1 MTDMPPSLTADPL
14 TLVQAWTAA
23 RRRLEAAGIE
33 GPVIDARLMLEVA
46 ANASRTDIVTDP
58 YRLLTPDQAQ
68 TLDDFLTRRE
78 AREPVSHIL
87 GRKGFWTIDLK
98 VTSDVLTPRP
108 DTEVIVDYV
117 LKTLSPSL
125 PLHMLDLGV
134 GSGAILLAILSE
146 RMLATGVG
154 VDISLA
160 ALEVARENAALLG
173 LSERAHFLHADWTQG
188 QPDAH
193 YDVVVSNPPYIATDV
208 IATLEPEVRVFEP
221 HLALDGG
228 KDGLDAYRK
237 LATEIL
243 RVLKPGGL
251 FALEIGFDQ
260 SRPVEA
266 LMRHA
271 GAKGVRTL
279 KDLSNKHR
287 VVIGTK
293 NLAKNVLGKAASIV

>member
-1 MTDMPPSLTADPL
+1 MTTSDTALPTDGL
-14 TLVQAWTAA
+14 TLVQAWAAA
-23 RRRLEAAGIE
+23 RRRLEAAAIE

-46 ANASRTDIVTDP
+46 ANATRADIVTDP
-58 YRLLTPDQAQ
+58 YRVLTPDQIQ
-68 TLDDFLTRRE
+68 TLDSFLTRRA

-87 GRKGFWTIDLK
+87 GRKGFWTIELK
-98 VTSDVLTPRP
+98 VTPDVLTPRP

-117 LKTLSPSL
+117 LKTLTPDL

-146 RMLATGVG
+146 RVMATGLG
-154 VDISLA
+154 VDISTA
-160 ALEVARENAALLG
+160 ALEVARENAALMGLG
-173 LSERAHFLHADWTQG
+173 ERAHFLHADWAQG
-188 QPDAH
+188 QPDGH
-193 YDVVVSNPPYIATDV
+193 YDLVVSNPPYIATGV
-208 IATLEPEVRVFEP
+208 IATLEPEVREHEP

-237 LATEIL
+237 LAGEIM

-251 FALEIGFDQ
+251 FAIEIGYDQ

-279 KDLSNKHR
+279 KDLANRNR
-287 VVIGTK
+287 VVTGTK
-293 NLAKNVLGKAASIV
+293 NLEKNPLGKASAIG

>member
-1 MTDMPPSLTADPL
+1 MTVSDTDLPHDGL

-46 ANASRTDIVTDP
+46 ANATRADIVTDP
-58 YRLLTPDQAQ
+58 YRVLTPDQIQ
-68 TLDDFLTRRE
+68 TLDSFLTRRA

-87 GRKGFWTIDLK
+87 GRKGFWTIELK
-98 VTSDVLTPRP
+98 VTPDVLTPRP

-117 LKTLSPSL
+117 LKTLTPDL
-125 PLHMLDLGV
+125 PVHMLDLGV

-146 RMLATGVG
+146 RVMATGLG
-154 VDISLA
+154 VDISSP
-160 ALEVARENAALLG
+160 ALEVARENAALMG
-173 LSERAHFLHADWTQG
+173 LTDRAQFLHADWAQG
-188 QPDAH
+188 QPDDR
-193 YDVVVSNPPYIATDV
+193 YDLVVSNPPYIATGV
-208 IATLEPEVRVFEP
+208 IATLEPEVRAHEP

-237 LATEIL
+237 LASEIV

-251 FALEIGFDQ
+251 FAIEIGYDQ

-279 KDLSNKHR
+279 KDLANRNR
-287 VVIGTK
+287 VVTGTK
-293 NLAKNVLGKAASIV
+293 NLEKNLLGKAASIG

>member
-1 MTDMPPSLTADPL
+1 MTVSDTDLPHDGL

-46 ANASRTDIVTDP
+46 ANATRADIVTDP
-58 YRLLTPDQAQ
+58 YRVLTPDQIQ
-68 TLDDFLTRRE
+68 TLDSFLTRRA

-87 GRKGFWTIDLK
+87 GRKGFWTIELK
-98 VTSDVLTPRP
+98 VTPDVLTPRP

-117 LKTLSPSL
+117 LKTLTPDL
-125 PLHMLDLGV
+125 PVHMLDLGV

-146 RMLATGVG
+146 RVMATGLG
-154 VDISLA
+154 VDISSP
-160 ALEVARENAALLG
+160 ALEVARENAALMG
-173 LSERAHFLHADWTQG
+173 LTDRAQFLHADWAQG
-188 QPDAH
+188 QPDDR
-193 YDVVVSNPPYIATDV
+193 YDLVVSNPPYIATGV
-208 IATLEPEVRVFEP
+208 IATLEPEVRAHEP

-237 LATEIL
+237 LASEIL

-251 FALEIGFDQ
+251 FAIEIGYDQ

-279 KDLSNKHR
+279 KDLANRNR
-287 VVIGTK
+287 VVTGTK
-293 NLAKNVLGKAASIV
+293 NLEKNLLGKAASIG

>member
-1 MTDMPPSLTADPL
+1 MTTSDTDLPTDGL
-14 TLVQAWTAA
+14 TLVQAWAAA

-46 ANASRTDIVTDP
+46 AQATRSDIVTDP
-58 YRLLTPDQAQ
+58 YRVLTPDQVQ
-68 TLDDFLTRRE
+68 TLDSFLNRRA

-87 GRKGFWTIDLK
+87 GRKGFWTLELK
-98 VTSDVLTPRP
+98 VTPDVLTPRP

-117 LKTLSPSL
+117 LKTLTPDQ

-146 RMLATGVG
+146 RVMATGLG
-154 VDISLA
+154 VDISTA
-160 ALEVARENAALLG
+160 ALEVARENAALIGLG
-173 LSERAHFLHADWTQG
+173 DRAHFLHADWADG
-188 QPDAH
+188 QPDGH
-193 YDVVVSNPPYIATDV
+193 YDLVVSNPPYIATGV
-208 IATLEPEVRVFEP
+208 IATLEPEVREHEP

-237 LATEIL
+237 LAGEIM

-251 FALEIGFDQ
+251 FAIEIGYDQ

-279 KDLSNKHR
+279 KDLANRNR
-287 VVIGTK
+287 VVTGTK
-293 NLAKNVLGKAASIV
+293 KLEKNPLGKAASIG

>member
-1 MTDMPPSLTADPL
+1 MTVSDTDLPPDGL

-46 ANASRTDIVTDP
+46 ANATRADIVTDP
-58 YRLLTPDQAQ
+58 YRVLTPDQIQ
-68 TLDDFLTRRE
+68 TLDSFLTRRA

-87 GRKGFWTIDLK
+87 GRKGFWTIELK
-98 VTSDVLTPRP
+98 VTPDVLTPRP

-117 LKTLSPSL
+117 LKTLTPDL
-125 PLHMLDLGV
+125 PVHMLDLGV

-146 RMLATGVG
+146 RVMATGLG
-154 VDISLA
+154 VDISSP
-160 ALEVARENAALLG
+160 ALEVARENAALMG
-173 LSERAHFLHADWTQG
+173 LTDRAQFLHADWAQG
-188 QPDAH
+188 QPDDR
-193 YDVVVSNPPYIATDV
+193 YDLVVSNPPYIATGV
-208 IATLEPEVRVFEP
+208 IATLEPEVRAHEP

-237 LATEIL
+237 LASEIL

-251 FALEIGFDQ
+251 FAIEIGYDQ

-279 KDLSNKHR
+279 KDLANRNR
-287 VVIGTK
+287 VVTGTK
-293 NLAKNVLGKAASIV
+293 NLEKNLLGKAASIG

>member
-1 MTDMPPSLTADPL
+1 MTVSDTDLPHDGL

-46 ANASRTDIVTDP
+46 ANATRADIVTDP
-58 YRLLTPDQAQ
+58 YRVLTPDQIQ
-68 TLDDFLTRRE
+68 TLDSFLTRRA

-87 GRKGFWTIDLK
+87 GRKGFWTIELK
-98 VTSDVLTPRP
+98 VTPDVLTPRP

-117 LKTLSPSL
+117 LKTLTPDL
-125 PLHMLDLGV
+125 PVHMLDLGV

-146 RMLATGVG
+146 RVMATGLG
-154 VDISLA
+154 VDISSP
-160 ALEVARENAALLG
+160 ALEVARENAALMG
-173 LSERAHFLHADWTQG
+173 LTDRAQFLHADWAQG
-188 QPDAH
+188 QPDDR
-193 YDVVVSNPPYIATDV
+193 YDLVVSNPPYIATGV
-208 IATLEPEVRVFEP
+208 IATLEPEVREHEP
-221 HLALDGG
+221 RLALDGG

-237 LATEIL
+237 LASEIL

-251 FALEIGFDQ
+251 FAIEIGYDQ

-279 KDLSNKHR
+279 KDLANRNR
-287 VVIGTK
+287 VVTGTK
-293 NLAKNVLGKAASIV
+293 NLEKNLLGKAASIG

>member
-1 MTDMPPSLTADPL
+1 MTTSDTALPADGL
-14 TLVQAWTAA
+14 TLVQAWAAA
-23 RRRLEAAGIE
+23 RRRLEAAEIE

-46 ANASRTDIVTDP
+46 ANATRADIVTDP
-58 YRLLTPDQAQ
+58 YRVLTPDQIQ
-68 TLDDFLTRRE
+68 TLDSFLTRRA

-87 GRKGFWTIDLK
+87 GRKGFWTIELK
-98 VTSDVLTPRP
+98 VTPDVLTPRP

-117 LKTLSPSL
+117 LKTLTPDL

-146 RMLATGVG
+146 RVMATGLG
-154 VDISLA
+154 VDISTA
-160 ALEVARENAALLG
+160 ALEVARENAALMG
-173 LSERAHFLHADWTQG
+173 LSERAHFLHADWAQG
-188 QPDAH
+188 QPDGH
-193 YDVVVSNPPYIATDV
+193 YELVVSNPPYIATGV
-208 IATLEPEVRVFEP
+208 IATLEPEVREHEP

-237 LATEIL
+237 LAGEIM

-251 FALEIGFDQ
+251 FAIEIGYDQ

-279 KDLSNKHR
+279 KDLANRNR
-287 VVIGTK
+287 VVTGTK
-293 NLAKNVLGKAASIV
+293 NLEKNPLGKAPSIG

>member
-1 MTDMPPSLTADPL
+1 MTVSDTDLPHDGL

-46 ANASRTDIVTDP
+46 ANATRADIVTDP
-58 YRLLTPDQAQ
+58 YRVLTPDQIQ
-68 TLDDFLTRRE
+68 TLDSFLTRRA

-87 GRKGFWTIDLK
+87 GRKGFWTIELK
-98 VTSDVLTPRP
+98 VTPDVLTPRP

-117 LKTLSPSL
+117 LKTLTPDL
-125 PLHMLDLGV
+125 PVHMLDLGV

-146 RMLATGVG
+146 RVMATGLG
-154 VDISLA
+154 VDISSP
-160 ALEVARENAALLG
+160 ALEVARENAALMG
-173 LSERAHFLHADWTQG
+173 LTDRAQFLHADWAQG
-188 QPDAH
+188 QPDDR
-193 YDVVVSNPPYIATDV
+193 YDLVVSNPPYIATGV
-208 IATLEPEVRVFEP
+208 IATLEPEVREHEP

-237 LATEIL
+237 LASEIL

-251 FALEIGFDQ
+251 FAIEIGYDQ

-279 KDLSNKHR
+279 KDLANRNR
-287 VVIGTK
+287 VVTGTK
-293 NLAKNVLGKAASIV
+293 NLEKNLLGKAASIG

>member
-1 MTDMPPSLTADPL
+1 MTVSDTDLPPDGL

-46 ANASRTDIVTDP
+46 ANATRADIVTDP
-58 YRLLTPDQAQ
+58 YRVLTPDQIQ
-68 TLDDFLTRRE
+68 TLDSFLTRRA

-87 GRKGFWTIDLK
+87 GRKGFWTIELK
-98 VTSDVLTPRP
+98 VTPDVLTPRP

-117 LKTLSPSL
+117 LKTLTPDQ
-125 PLHMLDLGV
+125 PVHMLDLGV

-146 RMLATGVG
+146 RVMATGLG
-154 VDISLA
+154 VDISSP
-160 ALEVARENAALLG
+160 ALEVARENAALMG
-173 LSERAHFLHADWTQG
+173 LTDRAQFLHADWAQG
-188 QPDAH
+188 QPDDR
-193 YDVVVSNPPYIATDV
+193 YDLVVSNPPYIATGV
-208 IATLEPEVRVFEP
+208 IATLEPEVREHEP

-237 LATEIL
+237 LASEIL

-251 FALEIGFDQ
+251 FAIEIGYDQ

-279 KDLSNKHR
+279 KDLANRNR
-287 VVIGTK
+287 VVTGTK
-293 NLAKNVLGKAASIV
+293 NLEKNLLGKAASIG

>member
-1 MTDMPPSLTADPL
+1 MTVSDTDLPPDGL

-46 ANASRTDIVTDP
+46 ANATRADIVTDP
-58 YRLLTPDQAQ
+58 YRVLTPDQIQ
-68 TLDDFLTRRE
+68 TLDSFLTRRA

-87 GRKGFWTIDLK
+87 GRKGFWTIELK
-98 VTSDVLTPRP
+98 VTPDVLTPRP

-117 LKTLSPSL
+117 LKTLTPDL
-125 PLHMLDLGV
+125 PVHMLDLGV

-146 RMLATGVG
+146 RVMATGLG
-154 VDISLA
+154 VDISSP
-160 ALEVARENAALLG
+160 ALEVARENAALMG
-173 LSERAHFLHADWTQG
+173 LTDRAQFLHADWAQG
-188 QPDAH
+188 QPDDR
-193 YDVVVSNPPYIATDV
+193 YDLVVSNPPYIATGV
-208 IATLEPEVRVFEP
+208 IATLEPEVREHEP

-237 LATEIL
+237 LASEIL

-251 FALEIGFDQ
+251 FAIEIGYDQ

-279 KDLSNKHR
+279 KDLANRNR
-287 VVIGTK
+287 VVTGTK
-293 NLAKNVLGKAASIV
+293 NLEKNLLGKAASIG

>member
-1 MTDMPPSLTADPL
+1 MTIADTALPTDGL
-14 TLVQAWTAA
+14 TLVQAWAAA

-46 ANASRTDIVTDP
+46 AQATRSDIVTDP
-58 YRLLTPDQAQ
+58 YRVLTPDQVQ
-68 TLDDFLTRRE
+68 TLDSFLNRRA

-87 GRKGFWTIDLK
+87 GRKGFWTLELK
-98 VTSDVLTPRP
+98 VTPDVLTPRP

-117 LKTLSPSL
+117 LKTLTPDL

-146 RMLATGVG
+146 RVMATGLG
-154 VDISLA
+154 VDISTS

-173 LSERAHFLHADWTQG
+173 LGERAHFLHADWAQG
-188 QPDAH
+188 QPDGH
-193 YDVVVSNPPYIATDV
+193 YDLVVSNPPYIATGV
-208 IATLEPEVRVFEP
+208 IATLEPAVREHEP

-228 KDGLDAYRK
+228 NDGLDAYRT
-237 LATEIL
+237 LASEIM

-251 FALEIGFDQ
+251 FAIEIGYDQ

-279 KDLSNKHR
+279 KDLANRNR
-287 VVIGTK
+287 VVTGTK
-293 NLAKNVLGKAASIV
+293 NLEKNLLGKAPSIG

>member
-1 MTDMPPSLTADPL
+1 MTVSDTDLPHDGL

-46 ANASRTDIVTDP
+46 ANATRADIVTDP
-58 YRLLTPDQAQ
+58 YRVLTPDQIQ
-68 TLDDFLTRRE
+68 TLDSFLTRRA

-87 GRKGFWTIDLK
+87 GRKGFWTIELK
-98 VTSDVLTPRP
+98 VTPDVLTPRP

-117 LKTLSPSL
+117 LKTLTPDQ
-125 PLHMLDLGV
+125 PVHMLDLGV

-146 RMLATGVG
+146 RVMATGLG
-154 VDISLA
+154 VDISSP
-160 ALEVARENAALLG
+160 ALEVARENAALMG
-173 LSERAHFLHADWTQG
+173 LTDRAQFLHADWAQG
-188 QPDAH
+188 QPDDR
-193 YDVVVSNPPYIATDV
+193 YDLVVSNPPYIATGV
-208 IATLEPEVRVFEP
+208 IATLEPEVRAHEP

-237 LATEIL
+237 LASEIL

-251 FALEIGFDQ
+251 FAIEIGYDQ

-279 KDLSNKHR
+279 KDLANRNR
-287 VVIGTK
+287 VVTGTK
-293 NLAKNVLGKAASIV
+293 NLEKNLLGKAASIG

>member
-1 MTDMPPSLTADPL
+1 MTTSDTALPTDGL
-14 TLVQAWTAA
+14 TLVQAWAAA
-23 RRRLEAAGIE
+23 RRRLEAAEIE

-46 ANASRTDIVTDP
+46 ANATRADIVTDP
-58 YRLLTPDQAQ
+58 YRLLTPDQIQ
-68 TLDDFLTRRE
+68 TLDSFLTRRA

-87 GRKGFWTIDLK
+87 GRKGFWTIELK
-98 VTSDVLTPRP
+98 VTPDVLTPRP

-117 LKTLSPSL
+117 LKTLTPDL

-146 RMLATGVG
+146 RVMATGLG
-154 VDISLA
+154 VDISTA
-160 ALEVARENAALLG
+160 ALEVARENAALMGLG
-173 LSERAHFLHADWTQG
+173 ERAHFLHADWAQG
-188 QPDAH
+188 QPDGH
-193 YDVVVSNPPYIATDV
+193 YDLVVSNPPYIATGV
-208 IATLEPEVRVFEP
+208 IATLEPEVREHEP

-237 LATEIL
+237 LAGEIM

-251 FALEIGFDQ
+251 FAIEIGYDQ

-279 KDLSNKHR
+279 KDLANRNR
-287 VVIGTK
+287 VVTGTK
-293 NLAKNVLGKAASIV
+293 NLEKNPLGKAPSIG

>member
-1 MTDMPPSLTADPL
+1 MTVSDTDLPPDGL

-46 ANASRTDIVTDP
+46 ANATRADIVTDP
-58 YRLLTPDQAQ
+58 YRVLTPDQIQ
-68 TLDDFLTRRE
+68 TLNSFLTRRA

-87 GRKGFWTIDLK
+87 GRKGFWTIELK
-98 VTSDVLTPRP
+98 VTPDVLTPRP

-117 LKTLSPSL
+117 LKTLTPDL
-125 PLHMLDLGV
+125 PVHMLDLGV

-146 RMLATGVG
+146 RVMATGLG
-154 VDISLA
+154 VDISSP
-160 ALEVARENAALLG
+160 ALEVARENAALMG
-173 LSERAHFLHADWTQG
+173 LTDRAQFLHADWAQG
-188 QPDAH
+188 QPDDR
-193 YDVVVSNPPYIATDV
+193 YDLVVSNPPYIATGV
-208 IATLEPEVRVFEP
+208 IATLEPEVRAHEP

-237 LATEIL
+237 LASEIL

-251 FALEIGFDQ
+251 FAIEIGYDQ

-279 KDLSNKHR
+279 KDLANRNR
-287 VVIGTK
+287 VVTGTK
-293 NLAKNVLGKAASIV
+293 NLEKNLLGKAASIG